1 MSDDPHPI
9 GERLK
14 ALRETHGLTQEQ
26 FGDIIDL
33 DETIVSKI
41 EHGKRGLAATELAQI
56 CEHFGIRSDEV
67 LFGDATRPRV
77 GVLLRAD
84 VGVDAKRAVERA
96 QSVLADYRYVKA
108 LIES

>member
-1 MSDDPHPI
+1 MSDDLHPI
-9 GERLK
+9 GERLR

-26 FGDIIDL
+26 FGNIIDL
-33 DETIVSKI
+33 DETAVSKI
-41 EHGKRGLAATELAQI
+41 EHGKRGLAAAELAQI

-67 LFGDATRPRV
+67 LFGEVSRARA

-84 VGVDAKRAVERA
+84 AGADAERAVERA
-96 QSVLADYRYVKA
+96 KVALADYRYVKA